1 MPLTPPLTR
10 CTPQVQGLQVGR
22 LTDSGDGLGVGH
34 QPPGIRGEEASAMED
49 ARGEANVLLELLL
62 DPSAPG
68 ALLKDHL
75 LVDLI
80 LSKRVGGN
88 QVGSGRERPG
98 LSLPSHWLQFLLS
111 ALEALDT
118 SQAPLPQGCART
130 PRAVPNVCPLT
141 TRFRWALCPPASD
154 WGACQDVGSTG
165 QREGGGP
172 CSSRPGLSH
181 PPGLL
186 CWKALPV
193 PHPTKASLSSVS
205 QPSTHRVVAVCPF
218 ILPPAL
224 NTWTGSEWSC
234 AQGLAQAGPE
244 E

>member
-1 MPLTPPLTR
+1 MSSWFRTWTSEPGGLDLDPNSTINSLCP
-10 CTPQVQGLQVGR
+10 PQVQGLQVGG

-34 QPPGIRGEEASAMED
+34 QPPGVGGEEASAMED

-98 LSLPSHWLQFLLS
+98 LSIPNHWLQFLLS

-130 PRAVPNVCPLT
+130 PRGVPNMCPLT
-141 TRFRWALCPPASD
+141 TRFRWALCPPASEHVRTF
-154 WGACQDVGSTG
+154 GALGKGKV
-165 QREGGGP
+165 EG
-172 CSSRPGLSH
+172 
-181 PPGLL
+181 
-186 CWKALPV
+186 
-193 PHPTKASLSSVS
+193 
-205 QPSTHRVVAVCPF
+205 
-218 ILPPAL
+218 PA
-224 NTWTGSEWSC
+224 
-234 AQGLAQAGPE
+234 
-244 E
+244 